1 MIYTTQNM
9 VWLIFRIQTIMNALN
24 GLSLDIYILLIIIQ
38 EELESLTKTFTNFKK
53 RSALALVILVIKT
66 SKTRHFDLLLIG

>member
-1 MIYTTQNM
+1 
-9 VWLIFRIQTIMNALN
+9 MNALN

-38 EELESLTKTFTNFKK
+38 EELESLTKTFKNFKK
-53 RSALALVILVIKT
+53 RSALALVILVMKT

>member
-53 RSALALVILVIKT
+53 RSALALVILVMKT

>member
-1 MIYTTQNM
+1 
-9 VWLIFRIQTIMNALN
+9 MNALN

-53 RSALALVILVIKT
+53 RSALALVILVMKT

>member
-9 VWLIFRIQTIMNALN
+9 DGLIFRIQTIMNALN

-53 RSALALVILVIKT
+53 RSALALVILVMKT